1 MKIKNVRSFLVLFG
15 AIFFAAGMSFFW
27 AGVIH
32 TFSFNTF
39 KSNAE
44 TVLAEIT
51 YIDFRSARG
60 DSSTSTDVRVSYTV
74 DGQQYEKKLNYYTT
88 GMHVGDTIE
97 IYVDPENPSKI
108 KVGTV
113 LADVIFMLV
122 GGVFAFVGGCIMA
135 VNAAKI
141 LQKKRL
147 IRDGE
152 RLSAIVTNVYMD
164 NNVRI
169 NGRLRINGRHPYK
182 VECEFTDP
190 YSGERYLFS
199 SDIVTDDIS
208 YMVGYSVTVYA
219 DRDDRSKYYVDIGG
233 LTEQYNEENKIH
245 DYR

>member
-1 MKIKNVRSFLVLFG
+1 MVLFG

-27 AGVIH
+27 AGIIH
-32 TFSFNTF
+32 TVSFNSF
-39 KSNAE
+39 KSKAE

-51 YIDFRSARG
+51 YIDSRSARR
-60 DSSTSTDVRVSYTV
+60 DSSTRTDVWVSYTV
-74 DGQQYEKKLNYYTT
+74 DGQQYETKLNYYTT

-108 KVGTV
+108 KAGTV
-113 LADVIFMLV
+113 LGDVIFMLV

-141 LQKKRL
+141 FQKKRL

-152 RLSAIVTNVYMD
+152 QLTATVTNVYMN
-164 NNVRI
+164 NNV
-169 NGRLRINGRHPYK
+169 RINGRHPYK
-182 VECEFTDP
+182 AECEFNDP

-199 SDIVTDDIS
+199 SENVTDNIS
-208 YMVGYSVTVYA
+208 YMVGYPVTVYT
-219 DRDDRSKYYVDIGG
+219 DRNDRSKYYVDIGG

>member
-1 MKIKNVRSFLVLFG
+1 MKIRNVSSFLLIFG
-15 AIFFAAGMSFFW
+15 AIFFAVGMSFLC
-27 AGVIH
+27 GGIIH
-32 TFSFNTF
+32 TVSFNKF

-51 YIDFRSARG
+51 YIDLRSARS
-60 DSSTSTDVRVSYTV
+60 DSSTRTDVRVSYTV
-74 DGQQYEKKLNYYTT
+74 DGQQYETKLNYYTS

-97 IYVDPENPSKI
+97 IYADPDDPSKI
-108 KVGTV
+108 KADTV
-113 LADVIFMLV
+113 LGDVIFMLV
-122 GGVFAFVGGCIMA
+122 GGVLAAIGGCFIA
-135 VNAAKI
+135 VNSAKI
-141 LQKKRL
+141 LRQKRL

-152 RLSAIVTNVYMD
+152 QLSATVTNVYM
-164 NNVRI
+164 NSNV
-169 NGRLRINGRHPYK
+169 RINGRHPYK
-182 VECEFTDP
+182 AECEFTDP

-199 SDIVTDDIS
+199 SGNVTEDIS

>member
-1 MKIKNVRSFLVLFG
+1 MKIRNVRSFLVIFG

-27 AGVIH
+27 AGIIH
-32 TFSFNTF
+32 TVSFNTF

-51 YIDFRSARG
+51 YIDLRSARS
-60 DSSTSTDVRVSYTV
+60 DSSTRTDVRVSYTV
-74 DGQQYEKKLNYYTT
+74 DGQQYETKLNYYTT

-108 KVGTV
+108 EAGTV
-113 LADVIFMLV
+113 LGDVIFMLV
-122 GGVFAFVGGCIMA
+122 GGVFAVIGGCIMA
-135 VNAAKI
+135 VSAAKI
-141 LQKKRL
+141 LQNKRL

-152 RLSAIVTNVYMD
+152 QLTATVTNVYMN
-164 NNVRI
+164 NNV
-169 NGRLRINGRHPYK
+169 RINGRHPYK
-182 VECEFTDP
+182 AECEFTDP

-199 SDIVTDDIS
+199 SDNVTEDIS
-208 YMVGYSVTVYA
+208 YMVGYPVTVYA
-219 DRDDRSKYYVDIGG
+219 DRNDRSKYYVDIGG